1 MNNFCPECKISTIEF
16 VWAFDIRRRQRT
28 ISAMRVCRAR
38 ITRRDRWLSSCATA
52 VRRSIVSG
60 WLMIEDGWRCHCRC
74 RTRAPRFFAHR
85 SAYRYT
91 RLLLADAT
99 CLRYIAG
106 ITWLLLLSRRLP
118 LLKAMSIGNTETKAS
133 ELTKLKFP
141 KMFEILLISQRGYPN
156 EIQINRFLRSV

>member
-1 MNNFCPECKISTIEF
+1 MVNNFCPECKISTIEF

-85 SAYRYT
+85 SAYT
-91 RLLLADAT
+91 RGCYLRMLLAWDTSQGSLGYFCFLAVYPYWKQ
-99 CLRYIAG
+99 CQ
-106 ITWLLLLSRRLP
+106 
-118 LLKAMSIGNTETKAS
+118 GNTETKAS

-141 KMFEILLISQRGYPN
+141 IILLISQRGYPN